1 MSGFMMND
9 LGWLCLRKI
18 FFLIIQNLLNK
29 AYKSKKVEKVLL
41 KDLRHL
47 VKTQKRSSLKAVK
60 EYLVE
65 GKEIAVELAKDKK
78 VITS

>member
-1 MSGFMMND
+1 MT
-9 LGWLCLRKI
+9 
-18 FFLIIQNLLNK
+18 FLPRMKESRYGVEILLNK
-29 AYKSKKVEKVLL
+29 AYKNKKVEKVLL

-65 GKEIAVELAKDKK
+65 GKEIAVELAKKEI
-78 VITS
+78 V